1 MTGREKMEAA
11 FSTEGAREIPA
22 TICYA
27 TIYTRDH
34 WAELTDCP
42 WWYRYSP
49 KMEDQLAWRRD
60 LLKQTGCDW
69 INIKPR
75 HPREERKRQEI
86 LIRGDDVFL
95 MDQDS
100 GEEKQLPPPVVGGP
114 HSSSARDR
122 KGDLDHLPASEADLD
137 AVLPESELLDVE
149 AFREDVRKSGYAD
162 LTGAIIRELDVLP
175 IWHHVGSPLWCTYDL
190 WGYEGMMVMI
200 ATRPDLVRTAAR
212 RFLGNAIHSV
222 HRAAALGAKT
232 VWIEEALTDQ
242 ISPADFAK
250 LNVPL
255 MGALCEAIRAC
266 GMWSIYYYCG
276 GPEDRL
282 DPILEVG
289 ADALSFEESK
299 KNFSIDI
306 EEIAEIVNGRC
317 VLLGNLDA
325 IGILQDGTE
334 DALKTEIK
342 RQLMAGRRNKSR
354 FIMSTGSPPT
364 PGTPVERVRLYHD
377 LVHELGS

>member
-1 MTGREKMEAA
+1 MTGRERMEAA
-11 FSTEGAREIPA
+11 FSAEGAREIPA

-49 KMEDQLAWRRD
+49 KIEEQLAWRRD
-60 LLKQTGCDW
+60 FLERTGCDW
-69 INIKPR
+69 IDIEPR
-75 HPREERKRQEI
+75 HPLEERKRQEI
-86 LIRGDDVFL
+86 LIRGNDVFL
-95 MDQDS
+95 MDLDS

-114 HSSSARDR
+114 HSSSARDQ
-122 KGDLDHLPASEADLD
+122 KGDPDH
-137 AVLPESELLDVE
+137 LPESEPLDVE
-149 AFREDVRKSGYAD
+149 VFREHVRKGGIAN
-162 LTGAIIRELDVLP
+162 LTGAIIREFDVLP
-175 IWHHVGSPLWCTYDL
+175 IWLHVGSPLWCTYEL

-200 ATRPDLVRTAAR
+200 ATRPDLVTVAAR
-212 RFLGNAIHSV
+212 RFLGDAIHSV
-222 HRAAALGAKT
+222 HRAAALGARA
-232 VWIEEALTDQ
+232 VWIEEGLTDQ

-255 MGALCEAIRAC
+255 MRTLCEAIRAC

-306 EEIAEIVNGRC
+306 EEIAKIVNGRC

-334 DALKTEIK
+334 DALRTEIK
-342 RQLMAGRRNKSR
+342 RQIAAGRRNKSR
-354 FIMSTGSPPT
+354 SIMSTGSPPT

-377 LVHELGS
+377 LVHQLGS